1 MVNPSPDSSSP
12 AIDPIHPDGWKRGS
26 GYSNGMLAPA
36 GSRILWVAGQVSWD
50 AQQQLVGAGD
60 LSAQFR
66 QALENV
72 VSVVRTA
79 GGKPEHLV
87 EVTIYVTDK
96 HAYVAQV
103 RQIGAAWREVVGRH
117 FPAMALV
124 QVVALLEAGALV
136 EIQAVAALPPG

>member
-1 MVNPSPDSSSP
+1 ME
-12 AIDPIHPDGWKRGS
+12 ITPIHPEGWKRGS

-36 GSRILWVAGQVSWD
+36 GSRTLWVAGQVSWD

-60 LSAQFR
+60 LVAQFR

-72 VSVVRTA
+72 VAVVRTA
-79 GGKPEHLV
+79 GGEPEHLV
-87 EVTIYVTDK
+87 DVTVFVTDK
-96 HAYVAQV
+96 DDYMSHV
-103 RQIGAAWREVVGRH
+103 RAIGAAWREVVGRH

-124 QVVALLEAGALV
+124 QVAALLEAGALV